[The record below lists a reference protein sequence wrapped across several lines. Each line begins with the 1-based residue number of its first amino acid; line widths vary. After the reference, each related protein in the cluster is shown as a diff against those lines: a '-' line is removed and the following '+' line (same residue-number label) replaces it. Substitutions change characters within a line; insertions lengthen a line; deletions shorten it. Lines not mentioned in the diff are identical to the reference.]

1 MDSLYLYI
9 EINFL
14 SILLLIILMNS
25 VGTIASRSVSER
37 FFCHA
42 ILFNILVLVADIGTW
57 IMDGRI
63 FLNTIW
69 INKLVFLG
77 YYVFTAIFAF
87 SWARYTVYKLK
98 VHWEGLRGK
107 VIVYIPVAVAV
118 IIAIASLFDGC
129 LFEFDDK
136 GKYIRGNLF
145 LLHSAILWLY
155 LLLPIFSVV
164 KILLGENK
172 EMRKRECISI
182 INAVLFPII
191 GGIVQWMFYGLNTA
205 WTGSCISFVLIYI
218 SVQNSNMTIDALT
231 GVKNR
236 GCFEMTLKE
245 TIEKDKENTY
255 LMMID
260 INKFKQ
266 INDTYGHT
274 AGDKALVELCKC
286 LKEISMSTKNDFVG
300 RYGGDEFAMICVR
313 ENDTEME
320 NLVKEV
326 RKKANKVATRA
337 KLGFELTVSIGWAKY
352 NKVKH
357 DTIEKF
363 INEADDKMYENKR
376 SINLEIIN

>member
-1 MDSLYLYI
+1 MDSLYLYV

-14 SILLLIILMNS
+14 SILLLLILMNS
-25 VGTIASRSVSER
+25 VGSVASRTVSER

-42 ILFNILVLVADIGTW
+42 ILLNILVLLADTGTW
-57 IMDGRI
+57 IMDGRV
-63 FLNTIW
+63 FLGTIW
-69 INKLVFLG
+69 INKLVFFG

-98 VHWEGLRGK
+98 VDWEGLRGK
-107 VIVYIPVAVAV
+107 LIVYIPVVVAV
-118 IIAIASLFDGC
+118 IISIVSLFNGC

-136 GKYIRGNLF
+136 GNYIRGQLF
-145 LLHSAILWLY
+145 LVHSALLWMY
-155 LLLPIFSVV
+155 FLLPILSVI
-164 KILLGENK
+164 KILLGDNK

-182 INAVLFPII
+182 IIAVIFPIM
-191 GGIVQWMFYGLNTA
+191 GGIVQWVFYGLNTA

-236 GCFEMTLKE
+236 GCFEITLRE
-245 TIEKDKENTY
+245 TIEKDKEKTY

-286 LKEISMSTKNDFVG
+286 LKEISLSTKSDFVG

-313 ENDTEME
+313 ENDVEME
-320 NLVKEV
+320 VFVKEV
-326 RKKANKVATRA
+326 RKKVNKVATRA
-337 KLGFELTVSIGWAKY
+337 KLGFDMTVSIGWAKY
-352 NKVKH
+352 DRAKY

-363 INEADDKMYENKR
+363 INEADDRMYENKR
-376 SINLEIIN
+376 EGIL

>member
-1 MDSLYLYI
+1 MDSLYLYV

-25 VGTIASRSVSER
+25 VGSIASRSVSER

-42 ILFNILVLVADIGTW
+42 ILFNILVLVADTGTW

-63 FLNTIW
+63 FFDTIW
-69 INKLVFLG
+69 INKFVYFG

-98 VHWEGLRGK
+98 VDWEGLRGK

-118 IIAIASLFDGC
+118 LIAIVSLFNDC
-129 LFEFDDK
+129 LFAFDDS
-136 GKYIRGNLF
+136 GKYIRGEMF
-145 LLHSAILWLY
+145 LVHSAILWLY
-155 LLLPIFSVV
+155 LLLPIVSVV
-164 KILLGENK
+164 KILLGDNK
-172 EMRKRECISI
+172 QMRRRECISI
-182 INAVLFPII
+182 IVAVLFPII
-191 GGIVQWMFYGLNTA
+191 GGAMQGAIYGLNTA

-245 TIEKDKENTY
+245 TIEKDRDKTY

-274 AGDKALVELCKC
+274 AGDKALIELCKC
-286 LKEISMSTKNDFVG
+286 LKEISLLTKNDFVG
-300 RYGGDEFAMICVR
+300 RYGGDEFAMICLR
-313 ENDTEME
+313 DNDAEME
-320 NLVKEV
+320 KYVEEV
-326 RKKANKVATRA
+326 RKKANSVATRA
-337 KLGFELTVSIGWAKY
+337 KLGFDMTVSIGWAKY
-352 NKVKH
+352 DKEKY

-363 INEADDKMYENKR
+363 INVADEKMYANKNG
-376 SINLEIIN
+376 SNL